1 MKRLFHY
8 LNKYKYQSILGPLFK
23 LFETVF
29 ELLVPFV
36 VAKIIDVG
44 IKNADVDYVVKY
56 SLLLCLMAAVG
67 LAFSLTAQFFAAKA
81 SVGCAESIRL
91 DIFKKINSLSHSQID
106 KIGTATLI
114 TRITGDVNLVQT
126 GINLVLRLM
135 LRSPFVVFGAM
146 FMAFLIDSTKA
157 IIFLGVII
165 VLFLVVSQIS
175 NFTIPMYKKA
185 QIKVDSILRETKE
198 SLSGAKVIR
207 AFGIEDI
214 AENEF
219 KEENQDLN
227 ILQRAS
233 GAVASLMNPITY
245 FLVNLGIICLIY
257 SGALDIDSGYLS
269 QGALV
274 ALYNYM
280 TQILVEL
287 IKFAN
292 LIITCN
298 KSVASLSRINMILD
312 IEEVENNGNNEL
324 GVVNEIA
331 FNNISFHYDN
341 VEKNAIENITFKA
354 NKGEFI
360 GVIGGTGSGKTTL
373 INLITGSYIA
383 TQGELIING
392 KPITEFSP
400 SSLADCIGLV
410 PQKAVLFTGTIRDNI
425 LWGNSGANEADILNA
440 LKNAQ
445 GMNII
450 ESKSEGLDAF
460 VEQNGANFSGGQRQR
475 LTIARALVKNP
486 QILILDDS
494 GSALDY
500 ATDSMLRKA
509 IRDNYKDSIVFI
521 VSQRAS
527 SIIDCDKIIVL
538 EDGAVTG
545 IGSHSELLKSN
556 EEYREIYNTQ
566 YKGEGA

>member
-8 LNKYKYQSILGPLFK
+8 LKKFKYQSILGPLFK
-23 LFETVF
+23 LFETIL

-44 IKNADVDYVVKY
+44 IHNADVDYVVKY

-67 LAFSLTAQFFAAKA
+67 LAFSLTAQYFAAKA
-81 SVGCAESIRL
+81 SVGCAESIRYDL
-91 DIFKKINSLSHSQID
+91 FKKINTLSYSQID
-106 KIGTATLI
+106 KLGTSTLI
-114 TRITGDVNLVQT
+114 TRITSDVNLVQT

-146 FMAFLIDSTKA
+146 FMAFLIDSSKA

-165 VLFLVVSQIS
+165 VLFLVVGQIS
-175 NFTIPMYKKA
+175 AFTIPMYKKA

-207 AFGIEDI
+207 AFGIEEV

-219 KEENQDLN
+219 KAENNSLN
-227 ILQRAS
+227 LLQQCS
-233 GAVASLMNPITY
+233 GAVSSLMNPLTY

-257 SGALDIDSGYLS
+257 SGSIDIDSGFLS

-298 KSVASLSRINMILD
+298 KSVASLSRINTILD
-312 IEEVENNGNNEL
+312 IEDAKLSGNNIL
-324 GVVNEIA
+324 KSVDEITLSDV
-331 FNNISFHYDN
+331 SFHYDG
-341 VEKNAIENITFKA
+341 VEKNALDNVCFNVK
-354 NKGEFI
+354 KGEFI

-373 INLITGSYIA
+373 VNLITGAYNV
-383 TQGELIING
+383 THGNLLING
-392 KPITEFSP
+392 KPITDY
-400 SSLADCIGLV
+400 SLTSLTDSIGLV

-425 LWGNSGANEADILNA
+425 LWGNTNATDDDILTA
-440 LKNAQ
+440 LNHAQ
-445 GMNII
+445 ADNII
-450 ESKSEGLDAF
+450 SSKADGLNAF

-475 LTIARALVKNP
+475 LTIARALVKKP

-500 ATDSMLRKA
+500 ATDSKLRKA
-509 IRDNYKDSIVFI
+509 IRENYNDSIVFI
-521 VSQRAS
+521 VSQRTS
-527 SIIDCDKIIVL
+527 SIMDCDKIIVL
-538 EDGAVTG
+538 DDGVVSG
-545 IGSHSELLKSN
+545 IGTHSELLNSN
-556 EEYREIYNTQ
+556 EEYREIYNSQ
-566 YKGEGA
+566 FRGEGA

>member
-8 LNKYKYQSILGPLFK
+8 LKKFKYQSILGPLFK
-23 LFETVF
+23 LFETVL

-44 IKNADVDYVVKY
+44 IHNADVDYVVKY

-81 SVGCAESIRL
+81 SVGCSESIRCDL
-91 DIFKKINSLSHSQID
+91 FKKINTLSYSQID
-106 KIGTATLI
+106 KLGTSTLI
-114 TRITGDVNLVQT
+114 TRITSDVNLVQT

-146 FMAFLIDSTKA
+146 FMAFLIDSSKA

-165 VLFLVVSQIS
+165 VLFLVVGQIS
-175 NFTIPMYKKA
+175 AFTIPMYKKA

-207 AFGIEDI
+207 AFGIEEV

-219 KEENQDLN
+219 KAENNSLN
-227 ILQRAS
+227 LLQQCS
-233 GAVASLMNPITY
+233 GAVSSLMNPLTY

-257 SGALDIDSGYLS
+257 SGSIDIDSGFLS

-298 KSVASLSRINMILD
+298 KSVASLSRINTILD
-312 IEEVENNGNNEL
+312 IEDAKLCGNNIL
-324 GVVNEIA
+324 KSVDEITLSDV
-331 FNNISFHYDN
+331 SFHYDG
-341 VEKNAIENITFKA
+341 VEKNALDNVCFNAK
-354 NKGEFI
+354 KGEFI

-373 INLITGSYIA
+373 VNLITGAYNV
-383 TQGELIING
+383 TQGNLLING
-392 KPITEFSP
+392 KPITDY
-400 SSLADCIGLV
+400 SLTSLTDSIGLV

-425 LWGNSGANEADILNA
+425 LWGNTNATDDDILTA
-440 LKNAQ
+440 LNHAQ
-445 GMNII
+445 ADNII
-450 ESKSEGLDAF
+450 SSKADGLNAF
-460 VEQNGANFSGGQRQR
+460 VEQNGVNFSGGQRQR
-475 LTIARALVKNP
+475 LTIARALVKKP

-500 ATDSMLRKA
+500 ATDSKLRKA
-509 IRDNYKDSIVFI
+509 IRENYNDSIVFI
-521 VSQRAS
+521 VSQRTS
-527 SIIDCDKIIVL
+527 SIMDCDKIIVL
-538 EDGAVTG
+538 DDGVVSG
-545 IGSHSELLKSN
+545 IGTHSELLNSN
-556 EEYREIYNTQ
+556 EEYREIYNSQ
-566 YKGEGA
+566 YRGEGA

>member
-8 LNKYKYQSILGPLFK
+8 LKKFKYQSILGPLFK
-23 LFETVF
+23 LFETVL

-44 IKNADVDYVVKY
+44 IHNADVDYVVKY

-81 SVGCAESIRL
+81 SVGCAESIRYDL
-91 DIFKKINSLSHSQID
+91 FKKINTLSYSQID
-106 KIGTATLI
+106 KLGTSTLI
-114 TRITGDVNLVQT
+114 TRITSDVNLVQT

-146 FMAFLIDSTKA
+146 FMAFLIDSSKA

-165 VLFLVVSQIS
+165 VLFLVVGQIS
-175 NFTIPMYKKA
+175 AFTIPMYKKA

-207 AFGIEDI
+207 AFGIEEV

-219 KEENQDLN
+219 KAENNSLN
-227 ILQRAS
+227 LLQQCS
-233 GAVASLMNPITY
+233 GAVSSLMNPLTY

-257 SGALDIDSGYLS
+257 SGSIDIDSGFLS

-298 KSVASLSRINMILD
+298 NSVASLSRINTILD
-312 IEEVENNGNNEL
+312 IEDAKLSGNNIL
-324 GVVNEIA
+324 KSVDEITLSDV
-331 FNNISFHYDN
+331 SFHYDG
-341 VEKNAIENITFKA
+341 VEKNALDNVCFNAK
-354 NKGEFI
+354 KGEFI

-373 INLITGSYIA
+373 VNLITGAYNV
-383 TQGELIING
+383 TQGNLLING
-392 KPITEFSP
+392 KPITDY
-400 SSLADCIGLV
+400 SLTSLTDSIGLV

-425 LWGNSGANEADILNA
+425 LWGNTNATDDDILTA
-440 LKNAQ
+440 LNHAQ
-445 GMNII
+445 ADNII
-450 ESKSEGLDAF
+450 SSKADGLNAF

-475 LTIARALVKNP
+475 LTIARALVKKP

-500 ATDSMLRKA
+500 ATDSKLRKA
-509 IRDNYKDSIVFI
+509 IKENYNDSIVFI
-521 VSQRAS
+521 VSQRTS
-527 SIIDCDKIIVL
+527 SIMDCDKIIVL
-538 EDGAVTG
+538 DDGVVSG
-545 IGSHSELLKSN
+545 IGTHSELLNSN
-556 EEYREIYNTQ
+556 EEYREIYNSQ
-566 YKGEGA
+566 FRGEGA